1 MNAQNTSPIAYAL
14 MAFISYLIYRFFV
27 AIDASDFYLYLFG
40 GVALIN
46 GLLVIK
52 GLINAFTYWR
62 MTKDLFKP
70 AGTYGA
76 VNPVTAKDV
85 ESLGLKFSNEDG
97 NGIPLG
103 ADGENIIYWD
113 GKGHMSVRAPTEG
126 GKTASSASLICFALG
141 KHRNIIATAKSEE
154 LALLCGQY
162 RESLGQ
168 NIIYIDPYR
177 LMKKHGIT
185 SHDFNP
191 VGYLVRF
198 ADQGDDKLFDKAMG
212 FAYSALPDPE
222 NNNSDPIFK
231 SQGRAILS
239 TILGY
244 LAYLE
249 SSTGELC
256 CNLPYLR
263 RIIGGSQDSLL
274 KLLNDM
280 KFETAFDG
288 AFAIG
293 AGRLLSLFQH
303 GKKSAMSFLIEAQD
317 ALQIYATGALSRNT
331 EYSDFNVYDL
341 KNKDTPTSV
350 FIILPADLMI
360 SHGKFAGHCLNAM
373 IDVCMMSESFL
384 PRTTIIA
391 DEFASLGVVASIV
404 PLIFQG
410 RSYGIQL
417 ISYVQDSSSYSLY
430 GKNASI
436 FDTNSEIIMAWGIR
450 STKDAEQYSKKAGQL
465 SIIAPTNNMP
475 FELDASNKDKTTQ
488 GLAEKGIAH
497 FRSDEF
503 LHMPQYQAALFYKN
517 NPCLM
522 IDLVSYQMVDPWV
535 HQAGIVPNAPKGDKL
550 PIKYKA

>member
-14 MAFISYLIYRFFV
+14 MGVFLYLIYRFFV
-27 AIDASDFYLYLFG
+27 IIGASDFYLYLFG
-40 GVALIN
+40 GVAFIN
-46 GLLVIK
+46 GLLAIK
-52 GLINAFTYWR
+52 GLINGFTYWR
-62 MTKDLFKP
+62 MTKNLFQP
-70 AGTYGA
+70 AGIYGA
-76 VNPVTAKDV
+76 VNPVTAKDA
-85 ESLGLKFSNEDG
+85 ESLGLKFSNENG

-103 ADGENIIYWD
+103 AVGNNILYWD
-113 GKGHMSVRAPTEG
+113 GKGHASLRAPTEG
-126 GKTASSASLICFALG
+126 GKTASSATLACFALG
-141 KHRNIIATAKSEE
+141 KHRNIIASAKGAE
-154 LALLCGQY
+154 LAILCGKY

-168 NIIYIDPYR
+168 TVIYIDPYR
-177 LMKKHGIT
+177 LMKKHGFK

-191 VGYLVRF
+191 VGYLVQF
-198 ADQGDDKLFDKAMG
+198 ADKGDDKLFDKSMG

-231 SQGRAILS
+231 SQGRAIIS

-244 LAYLE
+244 LAFLE
-249 SSTGELC
+249 ASTGELC

-263 RIIGGSQDSLL
+263 KIIGGSQDDLL

-280 KFETAFDG
+280 KYETAFNG
-288 AFAIG
+288 AFATG
-293 AGRLLSLFQH
+293 AERLLSIFQH
-303 GKKSAMSFLIEAQD
+303 GKKSAISFQIEAQD

-360 SHGKFAGHCLNAM
+360 SHGKFVGHCLNAM
-373 IDVCMMSESFL
+373 IDVAMSAASFE
-384 PRTTIIA
+384 PRITVIA
-391 DEFASLGVVASIV
+391 DEFASLGVVASVV

-417 ISYVQDSSSYSLY
+417 ISYVQDTSSYGIY

-465 SIIAPTNNMP
+465 SIIAPTNNLP
-475 FELDASNKDKTTQ
+475 LELDASNKDKTTQ

-497 FRSDEF
+497 YRPDEF
-503 LHMPQYQAALFYKN
+503 LHMQQYQAALFYKN
-517 NPCLM
+517 NPCLI

-535 HQAGIVPNAPKGDKL
+535 HQAGIVPNAPKSDKL